1 MSEDANARLPAT
13 LRRQLENVPIDTD
26 DAIDA
31 ARRRFDNR
39 LGRELPRHLV
49 AYRGYAD
56 ERGAEARLRIEL
68 GKFIATRPQDR
79 FAAHALRTGFPG
91 LIPGIPRAPGQDE
104 DRGPVVG

>member
-13 LRRQLENVPIDTD
+13 LRRH